1 MMQKYFIGIISTISL
16 LGSCS
21 DNDVSGQLPEEAMRV
36 PMSFSVSQEPL
47 SRISYVN
54 SISDLTS
61 FGVAAQIEDD
71 LYFCHHFNGSLNE
84 ETGEWV
90 YYPEPGTTEVNL
102 FWPGDDRTVVDF
114 YAMNDYE
121 GFPSLFYNYSTGEDR
136 GLTDHAAELYLNDYY
151 KTSDIVAAYAS
162 MKRPDDNTVRLSF
175 KHIMAEL
182 GILVRGEEH
191 IEQNG
196 SDSRY
201 YLSNIII
208 KGNDRKIYHF
218 DTNEWSDTDNS
229 ETFDYYFF
237 SSNGYEVGFDYVS
250 IPDDG
255 DYSTS
260 KYIFLFPG
268 SYTIEAYYNSM
279 HGWTSKSTD
288 VTLIQG
294 QKNRVYLTLPY
305 YVNPDLVN

>member
-1 MMQKYFIGIISTISL
+1 MISL
-16 LGSCS
+16 LGSCA
-21 DNDVSGQLPEEAMRV
+21 DNDLSAQLSDDTIRV

-47 SRISYVN
+47 SRISYIN
-54 SISDLTS
+54 SVDQLTS
-61 FGVAAQIEDD
+61 FGVAAQIDEE
-71 LYFCHHFNGSLNE
+71 LYFFHHFNGELNE
-84 ETGEWV
+84 DTGKWE
-90 YYPEPGTTEVNL
+90 YFPESGTTEVNL
-102 FWPGDDRTVVDF
+102 YWPGDDRTVVDF

-121 GFPSLFYNYSTGEDR
+121 GFPGLFYNYSTGEDM

-151 KTSDIVAAYAS
+151 KTSDMMAAYAS
-162 MKRPDDNTVRLSF
+162 MKRPTDNMVRLSF

-182 GILVRGEEH
+182 GILVKGEEH
-191 IEQNG
+191 KEESG
-196 SDSRY
+196 ADSRY

-229 ETFDYYFF
+229 GTFEHDYF
-237 SSNGYEVGFDYVS
+237 SSNGYEVGFDNDS
-250 IPDDG
+250 IITYDG
-255 DYSTS
+255 EDPTS
-260 KYIFLFPG
+260 RYIFLFPG
-268 SYTIEAYYNSM
+268 TYTIEAYYNSL